1 MQIAPLEN
9 ALKVAQFEYDFAKH
23 GGAIGDITIDPK
35 LLPAGAKILGGMIDV
50 TTTFVGAT
58 ATIAFNVVGSAD
70 VLAATAVASFAV
82 DALLDVVPVWT
93 AATAIKVAANSPLT
107 MTIAAAA
114 LTAGKCTIN
123 LFYFVTE

>member
-35 LLPAGAKILGGMIDV
+35 LLPAGAKILNGMIDV

-58 ATIAFNVVGSAD
+58 ATIAFNVVGAAD
-70 VLAATAVASFAV
+70 VLAATAVASFAA

-93 AATAIKVAANSPLT
+93 AATAIKVATASPLI
-107 MTIAAAA
+107 MTIAVAA

-123 LFYFVTE
+123 LFYIVTE